1 LRYAYLD
8 ESGNTAPF
16 QAQERI
22 LVLAVI
28 AANPSVARKLALHVK
43 RLKKKAGMGAGAE
56 LKANEATAKQ
66 RTKLLSDLAGEDVA
80 IVAVV
85 VDKRL
90 VLKRPEDPE
99 AWYREAAALVA
110 WRCAQRWPDLR
121 LILDRRYVKRALRER
136 LEASIRAKLG
146 ILAEGVTM
154 EHLDSKSTPGLQVAD
169 YVAWA
174 IRRKYEGDLSGYDL
188 IRVKIVSEDVIE
200 AK

>member
-1 LRYAYLD
+1 MRYAYLD